1 MKYNYNEYLQHIM
14 ECISRINNN
23 AAAGKKQFMASHTIQ
38 IEIEADDQTPEKYKQ
53 DEVRTLMTLADHAKS
68 ACYFPK
74 RGTQNS

>member
-53 DEVRTLMTLADHAKS
+53 D
-68 ACYFPK
+68 
-74 RGTQNS
+74 